1 MGDAAA
7 LHLGGGSGLHSLSQG
22 CLGLASAMSRC
33 HHRLDRSVVPTYL
46 YLFHRLRVLLGISRV
61 GGVIPLLL
69 LEVVFPGYQGRTRT
83 LPTIADLLDG
93 PLIFLMLP
101 LHHGK
106 CLILPPDRCL
116 PLGGAHTCLRGL
128 HGSAHCPLRRHPRG
142 LIPRPARRGR
152 RAISCPKV

>member
-1 MGDAAA
+1 MGDTTA

-22 CLGLASAMSRC
+22 CLGLASAMPRC

-46 YLFHRLRVLLGISRV
+46 YLFHKIRDWVMQGRSCIGR
-61 GGVIPLLL
+61 VIPVLL

-93 PLIFLMLP
+93 PLILLMLP

-106 CLILPPDRCL
+106 CLILPPHR
-116 PLGGAHTCLRGL
+116 
-128 HGSAHCPLRRHPRG
+128 
-142 LIPRPARRGR
+142 
-152 RAISCPKV
+152 